1 MQLQAD
7 HSRLQIQILNN
18 ISEVNYF
25 IQSNFDQTNTVIQ
38 TNYVKADQQLNDI
51 TAKLN
56 NNILKNQNELNTKLV
71 QNQDYAN
78 EQIALTQTNMN
89 QQLQDLLKEVERIYL
104 QKVDYKIAPEEV
116 KLELLK
122 FNFIIKF
129 IYSYFQEYMQIPRQK
144 LSQKMKYYPNT
155 ENILI
160 VKSNIKG
167 KEAINTKIS
176 ILNKL
181 IYFLI
186 TGRTT
191 LIKKSE
197 NLIMI

>member
-1 MQLQAD
+1 MEYGRILDKDIYHFLETTQTDFIETFESKIQLS
-7 HSRLQIQILNN
+7 HTSVSTFKTGSTRHLCL
-18 ISEVNYF
+18 ISKDPTGPTE
-25 IQSNFDQTNTVIQ
+25 SS
-38 TNYVKADQQLNDI
+38 ADQFYPVRLYYIFRNWFS
-51 TAKLN
+51 
-56 NNILKNQNELNTKLV
+56 
-71 QNQDYAN
+71 
-78 EQIALTQTNMN
+78 
-89 QQLQDLLKEVERIYL
+89 
-104 QKVDYKIAPEEV
+104 IAPEEV

-186 TGRTT
+186 IGKTT